1 MTTTTTTMEENDF
14 NNDTTMLMMTIIIGI
29 SGVLYSFLIN
39 FYSNADD
46 AAAVA
51 VALVLFSTASNNPHF
66 FTHI

>member
-1 MTTTTTTMEENDF
+1 MEENDF

-51 VALVLFSTASNNPHF
+51 VAVALVLFSTASNNPHF
-66 FTHI
+66 FTHIKK